1 MDERLPETAKTCI
14 ETSMSVT
21 KEAKIVEVVQTRYFQ
36 TVSSEVR
43 LVVAILLVLSILVQ
57 SIVLEVRKR
66 KLLDMTMREVV
77 IVVVLCQKVCFVITV
92 TKIEKKKSTT

>member
-1 MDERLPETAKTCI
+1 
-14 ETSMSVT
+14 MSVT

-43 LVVAILLVLSILVQ
+43 LVVAILLVLSISVQ
-57 SIVLEVRKR
+57 NIVLEVRKR
-66 KLLDMTMREVV
+66 KLLAMTMREVV

>member
-1 MDERLPETAKTCI
+1 
-14 ETSMSVT
+14 MSVT